1 MKRVFLD
8 PFKNK
13 KTSLVSTS
21 QVDVACFV
29 EQVVQECKEIY
40 ENSLVDGNPPK
51 AGFVF
56 PKVKALSSSRGR
68 LWRKLT

>member
-1 MKRVFLD
+1 MSINCSVLEIKR
-8 PFKNK
+8 
-13 KTSLVSTS
+13 
-21 QVDVACFV
+21 
-29 EQVVQECKEIY
+29 VVQECREIY

-56 PKVKALSSSRGR
+56 PNVKSLSATSKNR